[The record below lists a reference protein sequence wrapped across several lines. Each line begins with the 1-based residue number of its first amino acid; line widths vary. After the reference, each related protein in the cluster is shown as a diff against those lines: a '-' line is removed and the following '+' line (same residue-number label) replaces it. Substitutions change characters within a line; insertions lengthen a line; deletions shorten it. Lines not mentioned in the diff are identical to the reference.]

1 MQEPSVRGPWNSGS
15 VMQRQELQQK
25 KIAVLMGG
33 LSAERE
39 VSLRTGKAISQALT
53 RCGYEVTDID
63 AGRDLAQQLEK
74 TGVEVA
80 FIALHGRFGEDGTV
94 QGLLELADIPYTGSG
109 VLASS
114 LAMDKVATKKM
125 LCYHGIATPG
135 FAVMRR
141 GQKICG
147 TLPDYPLVVK
157 PAREGSTIGISI
169 VHDEQE
175 LAAGLEEAFRH
186 DDLVLVEQF
195 IAGAEVT
202 VGVLD
207 GQPLPIIQVVPKG
220 GFYDYQSKY
229 TPGQTEYLL
238 PAPLP
243 ETLYGAL
250 QDSAVQVFEAIG
262 CCGAAR
268 VDFMVTDTDFYCLEV
283 NTIPGMTET
292 SLLPKAANAVGM
304 SFDELVERILEGASL
319 RK

>member
-1 MQEPSVRGPWNSGS
+1 
-15 VMQRQELQQK
+15 MQRQELKQK

-39 VSLRTGKAISQALT
+39 VSLRTGQAISQSLK
-53 RCGYEVTDID
+53 RCGYQVCDID
-63 AGRDLAQQLEK
+63 AGRDLPEQLQK
-74 TGVEVA
+74 AGIEVA
-80 FIALHGRFGEDGTV
+80 FIALHGRYGEDGTV
-94 QGLLELADIPYTGSG
+94 QGLLEMVGIPYTGSG

-125 LCYHGIATPG
+125 LCYHGIATPD
-135 FAVMRR
+135 FAVMRP
-141 GQKICG
+141 GQSCQEPS
-147 TLPDYPLVVK
+147 PDFPLVVK

-169 VHDEQE
+169 VHNAEQ
-175 LAAGLEEAFRH
+175 LNAGLEDAFRH

-195 IAGAEVT
+195 VAGAEVT

-207 GQPLPIIQVVPKG
+207 GRPLPVIQVVPKG

-243 ETLYGAL
+243 EKVYTAL
-250 QDSAVQVFEAIG
+250 QDAAVQVFKAIG
-262 CCGAAR
+262 CRGAAR
-268 VDFMVTDTDFYCLEV
+268 VDFMVTDTDFSCLEI

-292 SLLPKAANAVGM
+292 SLLPKAAGAAGM
-304 SFDELVERILEGASL
+304 TFDDLVECILEGADL

>member
-1 MQEPSVRGPWNSGS
+1 MMR
-15 VMQRQELQQK
+15 RQELKQK

-33 LSAERE
+33 LSAERD
-39 VSLRTGKAISQALT
+39 VSLRTGRAISQALA
-53 RCGYEVTDID
+53 RCGYNVTDID
-63 AGRDLAQQLEK
+63 AGRDLAVQLQEA
-74 TGVEVA
+74 GAEVA

-94 QGLLELADIPYTGSG
+94 QGLLEMLGVPYTGSG

-125 LCYHGIATPG
+125 LCYHGIATPA
-135 FAVMRR
+135 FAFIRA
-141 GQKICG
+141 GQEQQG

-169 VHDEQE
+169 VHNQAE
-175 LAAGLEEAFRH
+175 LASGLDEAFRH

-220 GFYDYQSKY
+220 GFYDYQAKY
-229 TPGQTEYLL
+229 TPGHTEYLL

-243 ETLYGAL
+243 EAMYRNL
-250 QDSAVQVFEAIG
+250 QDAAVQVFEAIG
-262 CCGAAR
+262 CSGAAR
-268 VDFMVTDTDFYCLEV
+268 VDFMVTDSAFYCLEV

-292 SLLPKAANAVGM
+292 SLLPKAAGAIGM
-304 SFDELVERILEGASL
+304 SFDELVERILVGAAV